1 MVRLS
6 ILILSIVFTLGLSS
20 MLAYSHT
27 DDAETIVQNFTC
39 AVEEDEEPVD
49 AEAHWWW
56 CYDES
61 DYDALHALKNGAF
74 SLSMKLDV
82 FDEGENLVITCEGE
96 TSTKSVDTLSG
107 NFAARLEE
115 ACTAGECDTGVR
127 GCHVEG
133 VDLEEVFCG
142 PEPQDVACLEQ
153 QEACDDA
160 VETFESIG
168 SFTYTGDVKAIH
180 IGTGGPSGNASSS
193 GGGGGLQHH
202 KAMAE
207 CPEF

>member
-6 ILILSIVFTLGLSS
+6 ILILSIIFTLGLSS

-27 DDAETIVQNFTC
+27 DDATIVETFSC
-39 AVEEDEEPVD
+39 AVEEAEDPNE

-61 DYDALHALKNGAF
+61 AYDALHGLKNGAF

-82 FDEGENLVITCEGE
+82 FDEEENLVITCEGE

-115 ACTAGECDTGVR
+115 ACAPGECAGLRD
-127 GCHVEG
+127 CHVDD